1 MYKVRKMMVILLSVV
16 CVLILVGWGEKSVEL
31 LNDKP
36 LIDLKT
42 AIKEVPLGKQGN
54 TLIIENHEKSS
65 DEIVTIDQNENI
77 PSKEIGG
84 SQNKVEYKIII
95 KDTTVTYNGTIH
107 TDMQSLKNK
116 IASDCDDMEIKIRLI
131 DDFAES
137 HVYKETLA
145 ILEQLHKENNLE
157 YQEDTRYD

>member
-1 MYKVRKMMVILLSVV
+1 MYKVRKMMVILLSGV

-84 SQNKVEYKIII
+84 SQNKVEYK
-95 KDTTVTYNGTIH
+95 K
-107 TDMQSLKNK
+107 
-116 IASDCDDMEIKIRLI
+116 EI
-131 DDFAES
+131 
-137 HVYKETLA
+137 
-145 ILEQLHKENNLE
+145 
-157 YQEDTRYD
+157 

>member
-1 MYKVRKMMVILLSVV
+1 MYKVRKMMVILLSGV

-77 PSKEIGG
+77 RAKEIGDH
-84 SQNKVEYKIII
+84 KIKLNI
-95 KDTTVTYNGTIH
+95 K
-107 TDMQSLKNK
+107 
-116 IASDCDDMEIKIRLI
+116 
-131 DDFAES
+131 
-137 HVYKETLA
+137 
-145 ILEQLHKENNLE
+145 
-157 YQEDTRYD
+157 

>member
-1 MYKVRKMMVILLSVV
+1 MYKVRKMMVILLSGV

-65 DEIVTIDQNENI
+65 DEIVTIDQNE
-77 PSKEIGG
+77 
-84 SQNKVEYKIII
+84 
-95 KDTTVTYNGTIH
+95 
-107 TDMQSLKNK
+107 
-116 IASDCDDMEIKIRLI
+116 R
-131 DDFAES
+131 
-137 HVYKETLA
+137 
-145 ILEQLHKENNLE
+145 
-157 YQEDTRYD
+157 